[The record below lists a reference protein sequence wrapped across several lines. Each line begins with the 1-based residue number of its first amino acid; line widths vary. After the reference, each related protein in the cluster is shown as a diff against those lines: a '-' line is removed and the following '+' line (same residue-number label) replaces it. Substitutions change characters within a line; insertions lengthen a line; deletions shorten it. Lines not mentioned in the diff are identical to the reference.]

1 MQALGYDEMDVK
13 ELLSEAI
20 GNGIITL
27 DDVRKK
33 MAMMRRRDILKAHKY
48 KIWQGK
54 DGKWYT
60 HFYDETK
67 ADHRRLVKRSTQ
79 KELEN
84 LIVNT
89 YCEENAEDEI
99 TLTTVYP
106 MWLQYFQLHT
116 LKSASVK
123 RYSTEWS
130 RFYEGT
136 KIATIPLKKWIG
148 GIHMKP
154 ILNIENLTKVYGTLP
169 NQTRALN
176 GITFQV
182 MPGEFLGIM
191 GSSGSGKSTLLNCIA
206 TVIQPTG
213 GSIQVEGDTLQS
225 IKGKALAE
233 YRGKKVGYLFQNFE
247 LLDNLTGRENI
258 LLPTSLHGVSEAE
271 SSQRLKQLADYL
283 EITDVLDKFP
293 SKMSGGQRQRVAA
306 ARALILHPQMI
317 LADEPT
323 GALDSKNARSLM
335 EKLSGLNRDEQATIL
350 MVTHDSNAASF
361 CKRILFIQ
369 DGVIFHELRR
379 GDESQQEFYGRILK
393 VMAQLGGGS
402 ANVL

>member
-1 MQALGYDEMDVK
+1 
-13 ELLSEAI
+13 
-20 GNGIITL
+20 
-27 DDVRKK
+27 
-33 MAMMRRRDILKAHKY
+33 
-48 KIWQGK
+48 
-54 DGKWYT
+54 
-60 HFYDETK
+60 
-67 ADHRRLVKRSTQ
+67 
-79 KELEN
+79 
-84 LIVNT
+84 
-89 YCEENAEDEI
+89 
-99 TLTTVYP
+99 
-106 MWLQYFQLHT
+106 
-116 LKSASVK
+116 
-123 RYSTEWS
+123 
-130 RFYEGT
+130 
-136 KIATIPLKKWIG
+136 
-148 GIHMKP
+148 MKP

-271 SSQRLKQLADYL
+271 SRQRLKQLAVYL

-293 SKMSGGQRQRVAA
+293 SKMSGGQRQRVAV

-323 GALDSKNARSLM
+323 GALDSKNAKSLM

>member
-1 MQALGYDEMDVK
+1 
-13 ELLSEAI
+13 
-20 GNGIITL
+20 
-27 DDVRKK
+27 
-33 MAMMRRRDILKAHKY
+33 
-48 KIWQGK
+48 
-54 DGKWYT
+54 
-60 HFYDETK
+60 
-67 ADHRRLVKRSTQ
+67 
-79 KELEN
+79 
-84 LIVNT
+84 
-89 YCEENAEDEI
+89 
-99 TLTTVYP
+99 
-106 MWLQYFQLHT
+106 
-116 LKSASVK
+116 
-123 RYSTEWS
+123 
-130 RFYEGT
+130 
-136 KIATIPLKKWIG
+136 
-148 GIHMKP
+148 MKP

-271 SSQRLKQLADYL
+271 SRQRLKQLAVYL

-323 GALDSKNARSLM
+323 GALDSKNAKSLM

-350 MVTHDSNAASF
+350 MVTHDSNATSF

>member
-1 MQALGYDEMDVK
+1 
-13 ELLSEAI
+13 
-20 GNGIITL
+20 
-27 DDVRKK
+27 
-33 MAMMRRRDILKAHKY
+33 
-48 KIWQGK
+48 
-54 DGKWYT
+54 
-60 HFYDETK
+60 
-67 ADHRRLVKRSTQ
+67 
-79 KELEN
+79 
-84 LIVNT
+84 
-89 YCEENAEDEI
+89 
-99 TLTTVYP
+99 
-106 MWLQYFQLHT
+106 
-116 LKSASVK
+116 
-123 RYSTEWS
+123 
-130 RFYEGT
+130 
-136 KIATIPLKKWIG
+136 
-148 GIHMKP
+148 MKP

-271 SSQRLKQLADYL
+271 SRQRLKQLAVYL

-306 ARALILHPQMI
+306 ARVLILHPQMI

-323 GALDSKNARSLM
+323 GALDSKNAKSLM

>member
-1 MQALGYDEMDVK
+1 
-13 ELLSEAI
+13 
-20 GNGIITL
+20 
-27 DDVRKK
+27 
-33 MAMMRRRDILKAHKY
+33 
-48 KIWQGK
+48 
-54 DGKWYT
+54 
-60 HFYDETK
+60 
-67 ADHRRLVKRSTQ
+67 
-79 KELEN
+79 
-84 LIVNT
+84 
-89 YCEENAEDEI
+89 
-99 TLTTVYP
+99 
-106 MWLQYFQLHT
+106 
-116 LKSASVK
+116 
-123 RYSTEWS
+123 
-130 RFYEGT
+130 
-136 KIATIPLKKWIG
+136 
-148 GIHMKP
+148 MKP

-271 SSQRLKQLADYL
+271 SRQRLKQLAVYL

-306 ARALILHPQMI
+306 ARDLILHPQMI

-323 GALDSKNARSLM
+323 GALDSKNAKSLM